1 MASLKFG
8 WYALLVEISAW
19 TVLFTADADTDAH
32 LSAFLLLHLFASILL
47 AVCAAALLP
56 TGNARQKFWLMLLMA
71 GCCYGVPIAG
81 FIGVAIG
88 TLLLRLYRAP
98 PPRQVFDSLQLPD
111 FDPHQR
117 HQAGFRQSG
126 LRAFLGNSAVPIN
139 ARIGAMTALQY
150 VSGRVSSPLLRDVL
164 SDPSEDVRLLAY
176 GMLDNQEKRIN
187 RAIDEE
193 LKRHA
198 VLHQSDA
205 ASAREIQENQQH
217 LSDLY
222 WELVYQDL
230 AQGDLRDYAIAE
242 SKRYC
247 EAVLSKDPDNAP
259 LLLRL
264 GRLLHE
270 SGDGAAAEAAYRQAR
285 TLGLP
290 ATRVLPYQAEL
301 CFERGDYQ
309 ATRALMTE
317 LSSWGALPRLR
328 PIIDYW
334 TAKR

>member
-19 TVLFTADADTDAH
+19 TMLFTADGDSDAH

-81 FIGVAIG
+81 FIGVAVG

-193 LKRHA
+193 LRRHA
-198 VLHQSDA
+198 VLHQSGP

-242 SKRYC
+242 SRRYC

-270 SGDGAAAEAAYRQAR
+270 SGDGVAAEAAYRQAR